1 MDSDEDDVPFSSM
14 SAADKPNKKG
24 APGASTDSE
33 DAALSNRS
41 MILSRE
47 RILSMVSRPLGS
59 NADDGSDDDEEEM
72 YRNRR
77 PSNRSGAS
85 VKTTENVAAPPC
97 PTPPRREDSAADTTK
112 AKRGVM
118 KSSPSTEGE
127 VGEGGAAKDLTDE
140 ALILMLRQPP
150 KSIPLLRTKTGFQD
164 FFRGTSSVR
173 MKQLLTA
180 AYSNMNELDREQK
193 VKKRMELLV
202 DVLV

>member
-1 MDSDEDDVPFSSM
+1 MDSDDDEVPFSS
-14 SAADKPNKKG
+14 ANGVDKSNKKG
-24 APGASTDSE
+24 VPKVSGDSE

-47 RILSMVSRPLGS
+47 RILSMVSGPQGS
-59 NADDGSDDDEEEM
+59 NADDGSDDEEEEM

-77 PSNRSGAS
+77 SLNRINNS
-85 VKTTENVAAPPC
+85 TNVAQNDTTAPAPM
-97 PTPPRREDSAADTTK
+97 PPRREDSALDTAK
-112 AKRGVM
+112 VKRGVV
-118 KSSPSTEGE
+118 KSSPSTECE
-127 VGEGGAAKDLTDE
+127 SGAAKDLTDE